1 MQPDT
6 TILGICAGSHD
17 ASVAVLKGG
26 NLVYASQ
33 AERYSRIKNDPFL
46 NYDILIDACEI
57 AGNIDYVCFYEKPA
71 LKKLRQLVSGQW
83 KEVLRDNHIQDYKVF
98 ARDVVVG
105 NKYLSEIPIKKI
117 SHHKSHAALAY
128 ASPYNKAIVLVIDS
142 IGEFDTCSI
151 WLYDINAKNSLI
163 KLASAKYPDSLGLM
177 YSAFTE
183 AAGLK
188 PNEEEYIYMGMSAFG
203 DTANAKYM
211 EQLIYGN
218 KNKYNFHTGVPQ
230 EILDD
235 PIIKN
240 MSQVDMAACVQ
251 RILENSIDG
260 ILDKVEYYFAMFG
273 TNNLVYSGGVA
284 LNCVANSRIQ
294 KRIPNVWIYNNPGDA
309 GSSVGAALALYDY
322 KVKCDS
328 PYLGYNIKGKYPIS
342 RLLTNL
348 LRGDIVGVANGK
360 AEFGPRALGNRSLLA
375 NPLAENIKDR
385 VNAIKKREKFRPF
398 APVILEEEFSNY
410 YQNNGVK
417 SSPYMQYVYKATDI
431 NKYTSILHIDNTSR
445 VQTVNKRQH
454 KDLYELLYM
463 FYQATGCPMLL
474 NTSLN
479 IKGMPIVNNKEDA
492 SDFAKK
498 YSVEVFT
505 HE

>member
-83 KEVLRDNHIQDYKVF
+83 KEVLLDNSIQDYKVF

-163 KLASAKYPDSLGLM
+163 KLTSAKYPDSLGLM

-203 DTANAKYM
+203 DTNAKYM
-211 EQLIYGN
+211 EQLI
-218 KNKYNFHTGVPQ
+218 
-230 EILDD
+230 
-235 PIIKN
+235 
-240 MSQVDMAACVQ
+240 
-251 RILENSIDG
+251 
-260 ILDKVEYYFAMFG
+260 
-273 TNNLVYSGGVA
+273 
-284 LNCVANSRIQ
+284 
-294 KRIPNVWIYNNPGDA
+294 
-309 GSSVGAALALYDY
+309 
-322 KVKCDS
+322 
-328 PYLGYNIKGKYPIS
+328 
-342 RLLTNL
+342 
-348 LRGDIVGVANGK
+348 
-360 AEFGPRALGNRSLLA
+360 
-375 NPLAENIKDR
+375 
-385 VNAIKKREKFRPF
+385 
-398 APVILEEEFSNY
+398 
-410 YQNNGVK
+410 
-417 SSPYMQYVYKATDI
+417 
-431 NKYTSILHIDNTSR
+431 
-445 VQTVNKRQH
+445 
-454 KDLYELLYM
+454 
-463 FYQATGCPMLL
+463 
-474 NTSLN
+474 
-479 IKGMPIVNNKEDA
+479 
-492 SDFAKK
+492 
-498 YSVEVFT
+498 
-505 HE
+505 